1 MAVVTTNV
9 LSMTFSTNTGESTT
23 IRISEFNPEID
34 SERVGV
40 LMNTIITNGSIFKKV
55 PVLAKS
61 AKIVATTTTDVDL
74 DI

>member
-40 LMNTIITNGSIFKKV
+40 LMNTIITNGAIFKKV
-55 PVLAKS
+55 PALAKS